1 MTYYLSFDKSNMSSA
16 FAWVGTACY
25 FVIVNDDADLSL
37 SLSAPYFL
45 AFYLSCSDMA
55 Y

>member
-37 SLSAPYFL
+37 SLSATSILHYQIMHPFL
-45 AFYLSCSDMA
+45 FH
-55 Y
+55 